1 MANIDT
7 IKVPN
12 GTSYE
17 LQDKYKSGVYFVMG
31 TQTAVTGAWTGALHG
46 VSALFD
52 GLTILY
58 YLPYNGSGNATLN
71 LTLDDGTTTGAIDVF
86 YTSNERATTHYR
98 AGSIVT
104 LTYVSANSYSI
115 SGTKQTAASW
125 RAADYN
131 ENDTSTIILPYTHYT
146 AGAGGIMQYSLIM
159 QDDEGAW
166 QSMTTTNGVA
176 TTKTVNTSAKF
187 RPGTLRIYGGSN
199 NIAANAV
206 CDNNRIRVHQQS
218 LDIRYSLNC
227 GLTLTANKP
236 LYLVMQY
243 DYSTDT
249 LSLVSPY
256 YIQTEPTEDDDTK
269 VYVLIG
275 WARDSYRADFDGT
288 GLMIYRTG
296 GIIRQFMPA
305 YRCYKEDATKHNVAL
320 GDVSSLTNNE
330 RFGTSTEYALTEG
343 EGNKATGNRA
353 HAEGGYN
360 TASGYDSHAEG
371 HTTKAEG
378 ANSHSEGMSTT
389 ASGTGSHSEGL
400 GTTASG
406 NYSHAEGES
415 TTASG
420 NPSHAEGTG
429 TKASGACSHAEGM
442 STKAIGEA
450 SHAEG
455 AITTASGDYSHAE
468 GNGVE
473 ATGSYSHAEGSGTK
487 ANKASS
493 HAEGGGTIA
502 NGNSAHAE
510 GGGTTA
516 SGAAAHSEGNSTTAS
531 GGASHAE
538 GSQSTASGVAAHAEG
553 SGTTASGTGSHSE
566 GHTNTAEAQYAHAE
580 GEGNIVSGAQSH
592 VEGSENTIN
601 STASNAHA
609 EGNNNTVNGANAHA
623 EGLSNTV
630 QAIAYHSHVEGAGN
644 NVTGEAAHAE
654 GINNAAGETAHAE
667 GNGSQATGR
676 ASHAEGL
683 SNVASGEA
691 GHSEGVT
698 NTASG
703 RGSHAEGGGCTATGD
718 FAHAEGF
725 STLASGG
732 NSHAG
737 GGGTI
742 ASKWAQ
748 TAVGRY
754 NLGTE
759 PEQIAFLVGGGTG
772 TETENR
778 RTVFGV
784 STSGMTHSSIG
795 FTFGTGITSSF
806 PTERLNWDYNDVGV
820 STSVGIQ
827 AYLKAYLKKIVTSNA
842 GLQGGVITNV
852 NNSTPG
858 YVHMYFHYAV
868 ADYNNTGLPRKMI
881 GIFHGHSGDIWQFKT
896 EEGVFY
902 SRCLFTASSPSWT
915 QS

>member
-17 LQDKYKSGVYFVMG
+17 IQDKYKSGVYFVMG

-71 LTLDDGTTTGAIDVF
+71 LTLDGGTTTGAINVF
-86 YTSNERATTHYR
+86 CTNNERATTHYR

-125 RAADYN
+125 RAADYSW
-131 ENDTSTIILPYTHYT
+131 NDTTTIELPYTHYT
-146 AGAGGIMQYSLIM
+146 AGAGGIMKNSLIM
-159 QDDEGAW
+159 QDDKGAW
-166 QSMTTTNGVA
+166 QSMTTTSGVT

-187 RPGTLRIYGGSN
+187 RPGTLRIYSGSN
-199 NIAANAV
+199 NIAVNAV
-206 CDNNRIRVHQQS
+206 CNNNCIRVHQQS

-256 YIQTEPTEDDDTK
+256 YIQAEPTEDDDTK

-275 WARDSYRADFDGT
+275 WARDSSRADFDGT

-296 GIIRQFMPA
+296 GIIRQFTPA

-343 EGNKATGNRA
+343 EGNKATGSRA

-371 HTTKAEG
+371 
-378 ANSHSEGMSTT
+378 
-389 ASGTGSHSEGL
+389 
-400 GTTASG
+400 
-406 NYSHAEGES
+406 
-415 TTASG
+415 
-420 NPSHAEGTG
+420 
-429 TKASGACSHAEGM
+429 
-442 STKAIGEA
+442 
-450 SHAEG
+450 
-455 AITTASGDYSHAE
+455 
-468 GNGVE
+468 
-473 ATGSYSHAEGSGTK
+473 SGTK

-493 HAEGGGTIA
+493 
-502 NGNSAHAE
+502 HAE

-566 GHTNTAEAQYAHAE
+566 GYTNTAEAQYAHAE
-580 GEGNIVSGAQSH
+580 GEGNIVSGAKSH
-592 VEGSENTIN
+592 VEGSGNTIN

-654 GINNAAGETAHAE
+654 GSNNAAGETAHAE
-667 GNGSQATGR
+667 GNGCQATGR

-683 SNVASGEA
+683 SNVTSGEA

-732 NSHAG
+732 NSHAE

-778 RTVFGV
+778 CTVFGV

-795 FTFGTGITSSF
+795 FTFGAGITSSF

-852 NNSTPG
+852 NNSTTG

-868 ADYNNTGLPRKMI
+868 VDYNNTGLPRKMI
-881 GIFHGHSGDIWQFKT
+881 GIYHGHSGDIWQFKT

>member
-12 GTSYE
+12 GTSYG

-31 TQTAVTGAWTGALHG
+31 TQTAATDAWTGALHG

-58 YLPYNGSGNATLN
+58 YLPHDANSGGNATLN
-71 LTLDDGTTTGAIDVF
+71 LTLDDGTTTGAINCFASFNDRLTRYEADSIIRLT
-86 YTSNERATTHYR
+86 YTSPNWHI
-98 AGSIVT
+98 S
-104 LTYVSANSYSI
+104 SY
-115 SGTKQTAASW
+115 K
-125 RAADYN
+125 
-131 ENDTSTIILPYTHYT
+131 
-146 AGAGGIMQYSLIM
+146 
-159 QDDEGAW
+159 
-166 QSMTTTNGVA
+166 
-176 TTKTVNTSAKF
+176 
-187 RPGTLRIYGGSN
+187 
-199 NIAANAV
+199 
-206 CDNNRIRVHQQS
+206 
-218 LDIRYSLNC
+218 
-227 GLTLTANKP
+227 
-236 LYLVMQY
+236 
-243 DYSTDT
+243 
-249 LSLVSPY
+249 
-256 YIQTEPTEDDDTK
+256 
-269 VYVLIG
+269 
-275 WARDSYRADFDGT
+275 
-288 GLMIYRTG
+288 
-296 GIIRQFMPA
+296 
-305 YRCYKEDATKHNVAL
+305 CYKEDAIMDNVAL
-320 GDVSSLTNNE
+320 GDVSSFTNSE
-330 RFGTSTEYALTEG
+330 RFGTAQYALTEG
-343 EGNKATGNRA
+343 QANKAK
-353 HAEGGYN
+353 GY
-360 TASGYDSHAEG
+360 ASHAEG
-371 HTTKAEG
+371 TSTTANDTATHAEG
-378 ANSHSEGMSTT
+378 ASTT
-389 ASGTGSHSEGL
+389 ASG
-400 GTTASG
+400 
-406 NYSHAEGES
+406 
-415 TTASG
+415 
-420 NPSHAEGTG
+420 
-429 TKASGACSHAEGM
+429 
-442 STKAIGEA
+442 
-450 SHAEG
+450 
-455 AITTASGDYSHAE
+455 
-468 GNGVE
+468 
-473 ATGSYSHAEGSGTK
+473 AT
-487 ANKASS
+487 
-493 HAEGGGTIA
+493 
-502 NGNSAHAE
+502 
-510 GGGTTA
+510 
-516 SGAAAHSEGNSTTAS
+516 AHSEGSNTTAS
-531 GGASHAE
+531 AGASHSE

-580 GEGNIVSGAQSH
+580 GEGNIVSGPQSH
-592 VEGSENTIN
+592 VEGSGNTIN

-654 GINNAAGETAHAE
+654 GINN
-667 GNGSQATGR
+667 
-676 ASHAEGL
+676 
-683 SNVASGEA
+683 
-691 GHSEGVT
+691 
-698 NTASG
+698 TASG

-718 FAHAEGF
+718 FAHAEGYG
-725 STLASGG
+725 TLASGG

-742 ASKWAQ
+742 ASKWGQ

-795 FTFGTGITSSF
+795 FTFGAGITSSF

-820 STSVGIQ
+820 STTVGIQ

>member
-12 GTSYE
+12 GTSYNI
-17 LQDKYKSGVYFVMG
+17 QDKYKSGVYFVMG
-31 TQTAVTGAWTGALHG
+31 TQTAATDAWTGVLHG
-46 VSALFD
+46 VNALFD

-58 YLPYNGSGNATLN
+58 YLPHSGVSNGNATLN
-71 LTLDDGTTTGAIDVF
+71 LTLDDGTTTGAINCFTSLKDRLTRYEADSIIRLT
-86 YTSNERATTHYR
+86 YTSPNWHI
-98 AGSIVT
+98 S
-104 LTYVSANSYSI
+104 SY
-115 SGTKQTAASW
+115 K
-125 RAADYN
+125 
-131 ENDTSTIILPYTHYT
+131 
-146 AGAGGIMQYSLIM
+146 
-159 QDDEGAW
+159 
-166 QSMTTTNGVA
+166 
-176 TTKTVNTSAKF
+176 
-187 RPGTLRIYGGSN
+187 
-199 NIAANAV
+199 
-206 CDNNRIRVHQQS
+206 
-218 LDIRYSLNC
+218 
-227 GLTLTANKP
+227 
-236 LYLVMQY
+236 
-243 DYSTDT
+243 
-249 LSLVSPY
+249 
-256 YIQTEPTEDDDTK
+256 
-269 VYVLIG
+269 
-275 WARDSYRADFDGT
+275 
-288 GLMIYRTG
+288 
-296 GIIRQFMPA
+296 
-305 YRCYKEDATKHNVAL
+305 CYKEDAIMDNVAL
-320 GDVSSLTNNE
+320 GDVSSFTNSE
-330 RFGTSTEYALTEG
+330 RFGTARYALTEG
-343 EGNKATGNRA
+343 QANKAK
-353 HAEGGYN
+353 GY
-360 TASGYDSHAEG
+360 A
-371 HTTKAEG
+371 
-378 ANSHSEGMSTT
+378 
-389 ASGTGSHSEGL
+389 
-400 GTTASG
+400 
-406 NYSHAEGES
+406 
-415 TTASG
+415 
-420 NPSHAEGTG
+420 SHAEGT
-429 TKASGACSHAEGM
+429 H
-442 STKAIGEA
+442 
-450 SHAEG
+450 
-455 AITTASGDYSHAE
+455 TTASG
-468 GNGVE
+468 
-473 ATGSYSHAEGSGTK
+473 SYSHSEG
-487 ANKASS
+487 AS
-493 HAEGGGTIA
+493 
-502 NGNSAHAE
+502 
-510 GGGTTA
+510 TTA
-516 SGAAAHSEGNSTTAS
+516 SGAAAHSEGSNTTAS
-531 GGASHAE
+531 GGASHSE

-580 GEGNIVSGAQSH
+580 GEGNIVSGPQSH
-592 VEGSENTIN
+592 VEGSGNTIN

-609 EGNNNTVNGANAHA
+609 EGNNNTVNGANSHA

-654 GINNAAGETAHAE
+654 GINNAAGETAHSE
-667 GNGSQATGR
+667 GNGCQATGR

-683 SNVASGEA
+683 SNAASGEA

-759 PEQIAFLVGGGTG
+759 PEQIAFLVGGGTAA
-772 TETENR
+772 ETENR

-784 STSGMTHSSIG
+784 STSGMTHSSVG

-852 NNSTPG
+852 NNSTTG

-881 GIFHGHSGDIWQFKT
+881 GIYHGHSGDIWQFKT

>member
-31 TQTAVTGAWTGALHG
+31 TQTASTDAWTGALHG
-46 VSALFD
+46 VSALFE

-58 YLPYNGSGNATLN
+58 YLPHDASSGGNATLN
-71 LTLDDGTTTGAIDVF
+71 LTLDDGTTTGAINCFTSLNDRLTRYEADSIIRLT
-86 YTSNERATTHYR
+86 YTSSNWHI
-98 AGSIVT
+98 S
-104 LTYVSANSYSI
+104 SY
-115 SGTKQTAASW
+115 K
-125 RAADYN
+125 
-131 ENDTSTIILPYTHYT
+131 
-146 AGAGGIMQYSLIM
+146 
-159 QDDEGAW
+159 
-166 QSMTTTNGVA
+166 
-176 TTKTVNTSAKF
+176 
-187 RPGTLRIYGGSN
+187 
-199 NIAANAV
+199 
-206 CDNNRIRVHQQS
+206 
-218 LDIRYSLNC
+218 
-227 GLTLTANKP
+227 
-236 LYLVMQY
+236 
-243 DYSTDT
+243 
-249 LSLVSPY
+249 
-256 YIQTEPTEDDDTK
+256 
-269 VYVLIG
+269 
-275 WARDSYRADFDGT
+275 
-288 GLMIYRTG
+288 
-296 GIIRQFMPA
+296 
-305 YRCYKEDATKHNVAL
+305 CYKEDAIMDNVAL
-320 GDVSSLTNNE
+320 GDVSSFTNSE
-330 RFGTSTEYALTEG
+330 RFGTARYALTEG
-343 EGNKATGNRA
+343 NGNKAK
-353 HAEGGYN
+353 GY
-360 TASGYDSHAEG
+360 S
-371 HTTKAEG
+371 
-378 ANSHSEGMSTT
+378 
-389 ASGTGSHSEGL
+389 
-400 GTTASG
+400 
-406 NYSHAEGES
+406 
-415 TTASG
+415 
-420 NPSHAEGTG
+420 
-429 TKASGACSHAEGM
+429 
-442 STKAIGEA
+442 

-455 AITTASGDYSHAE
+455 AGTTA
-468 GNGVE
+468 NGY
-473 ATGSYSHAEGSGTK
+473 A
-487 ANKASS
+487 
-493 HAEGGGTIA
+493 
-502 NGNSAHAE
+502 AHAE
-510 GGGTTA
+510 GGGTEATSTTSHAEGSNSKATGAYSHSEGIGTTANDNAAHAEGASTTA
-516 SGAAAHSEGNSTTAS
+516 SGTAAHSEGSNTTAS
-531 GGASHAE
+531 GGASHSE

-580 GEGNIVSGAQSH
+580 GEGNIVSGPQSH
-592 VEGSENTIN
+592 VEGSGNTIN

-725 STLASGG
+725 GTLASGG

-759 PEQIAFLVGGGTG
+759 PEQIAFLVGGGTAA
-772 TETENR
+772 ETANR

-784 STSGMTHSSIG
+784 STSGMANSSVG
-795 FTFGTGITSSF
+795 FTFGADITSDF
-806 PTERLNWDYNDVGV
+806 PTERLNWDYQDVGFTTPP
-820 STSVGIQ
+820 S
-827 AYLKAYLKKIVTSNA
+827 APAFLKAYLEKLVASNA
-842 GLQGGVITNV
+842 GLQGGVITSLN
-852 NNSTPG
+852 PKKMA
-858 YVHMYFHYAV
+858 YALMYFHYPV
-868 ADYNNTGLPRKMI
+868 SNYNSTGLPRKMMGTLYEHNGEI
-881 GIFHGHSGDIWQFKT
+881 LQFGT

-902 SRCLFTASSPSWT
+902 SRCLFTASSPPWT

>member
-31 TQTAVTGAWTGALHG
+31 TQTAATDAWTGALHG

-58 YLPYNGSGNATLN
+58 YLPYRSRAQYAKLN
-71 LTLDDGTTTGAIDVF
+71 LTLDDGTTTGAIDCSDGSDDDRLTD
-86 YTSNERATTHYR
+86 YA
-98 AGSIVT
+98 AGSIIR
-104 LTYVSANSYSI
+104 LTYI
-115 SGTKQTAASW
+115 SGTEQTEASW
-125 RAADYN
+125 RV
-131 ENDTSTIILPYTHYT
+131 ST
-146 AGAGGIMQYSLIM
+146 
-159 QDDEGAW
+159 
-166 QSMTTTNGVA
+166 
-176 TTKTVNTSAKF
+176 
-187 RPGTLRIYGGSN
+187 
-199 NIAANAV
+199 
-206 CDNNRIRVHQQS
+206 
-218 LDIRYSLNC
+218 
-227 GLTLTANKP
+227 
-236 LYLVMQY
+236 
-243 DYSTDT
+243 
-249 LSLVSPY
+249 
-256 YIQTEPTEDDDTK
+256 
-269 VYVLIG
+269 
-275 WARDSYRADFDGT
+275 
-288 GLMIYRTG
+288 
-296 GIIRQFMPA
+296 

-320 GDVSSLTNNE
+320 GDVDSLYNSD
-330 RFGTSTEYALTEG
+330 RFLNARYALTEG
-343 EGNKATGNRA
+343 VGNKAKGN
-353 HAEGGYN
+353 
-360 TASGYDSHAEG
+360 
-371 HTTKAEG
+371 
-378 ANSHSEGMSTT
+378 
-389 ASGTGSHSEGL
+389 
-400 GTTASG
+400 
-406 NYSHAEGES
+406 
-415 TTASG
+415 
-420 NPSHAEGTG
+420 
-429 TKASGACSHAEGM
+429 
-442 STKAIGEA
+442 A

-455 AITTASGDYSHAE
+455 AGTTT
-468 GNGVE
+468 NGY
-473 ATGSYSHAEGSGTK
+473 AA
-487 ANKASS
+487 

-502 NGNSAHAE
+502 SE
-510 GGGTTA
+510 D
-516 SGAAAHSEGNSTTAS
+516 AAHSEGSNTTAS
-531 GGASHAE
+531 GGASHSE

-580 GEGNIVSGAQSH
+580 GEGNIVSGPQSH
-592 VEGSENTIN
+592 VEGSGNTIN

-725 STLASGG
+725 GTLASGG

-759 PEQIAFLVGGGTG
+759 PEAIAFLVGGGTAA
-772 TETENR
+772 ETANR

-784 STSGMTHSSIG
+784 STSGMANSSVG
-795 FTFGTGITSSF
+795 FTFGADITSDF
-806 PTERLNWDYNDVGV
+806 PTERLNWDYQDVGFTTPP
-820 STSVGIQ
+820 S
-827 AYLKAYLKKIVTSNA
+827 APAFLKAYLEKLVASNA
-842 GLQGGVITNV
+842 GLQGGVITSLN
-852 NNSTPG
+852 PKKMA
-858 YVHMYFHYAV
+858 YALMYFHYPV
-868 ADYNNTGLPRKMI
+868 SNYNSTGLPRKMMGTLYEHNGEI
-881 GIFHGHSGDIWQFKT
+881 LQFGT

-902 SRCLFTASSPSWT
+902 SRVLFTASSPPWT